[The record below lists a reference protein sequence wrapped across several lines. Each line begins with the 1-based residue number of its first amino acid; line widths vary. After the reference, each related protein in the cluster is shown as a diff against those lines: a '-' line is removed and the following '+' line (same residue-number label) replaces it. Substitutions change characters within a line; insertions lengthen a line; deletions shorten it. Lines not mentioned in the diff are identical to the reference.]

1 MESIKIIINKWKD
14 GTLRD
19 IWEEWCWIYSYAKRY
34 KKEIVFYIVLG
45 LFGTVM
51 GLGLSVVSKYMI
63 DIVTGYD
70 TSSLWIMIVATL
82 GLNVFSLVFSSVNS
96 RISLKINIRIQNDI
110 QADIF
115 DKIINVNWLDISK
128 FHSGDILNRFS
139 SDASTVAG
147 SAIGWFPTVVTNV
160 FSFIG
165 AFALIMYYDPIMAA
179 IALGSSP
186 ILLISSK
193 YLMGRM
199 RKYNEKLK
207 IMNSEF
213 LSFEGETFNNID
225 SVKSFD
231 LVPLFSRKLRNFQ
244 KRYKDISLE
253 LNTFSIKTNIWM
265 TIIGN
270 LVSYA
275 CFGWGIYQ
283 LWTGRI
289 TYGTMTLF
297 LNQAGK
303 LSSAFSA
310 LVGVVPST
318 ISSTMSA
325 RRIMDIV
332 ELPKEV
338 REKEDTT
345 YLQEVADKGFGIKL
359 EDVFF
364 AYVED
369 KQVLTSSS
377 LIARPNEIVALV
389 GPSGEGK
396 TTLIRMF
403 LGLIVPNDGT
413 AMLVDCNGNEIAL
426 GAATRR
432 FFAYVPQGNSIFS
445 GSIAENLRMVKEDAT
460 DEELIEALKIAC
472 AYDFVMALPE
482 GIYGKLGE
490 KGRGLSEGQAQRIS
504 IARAVLCDAPVLLLD
519 EATSALDVATERKVL
534 KNIIQQK
541 PNKTCIV
548 TTHRPSVLNM
558 CQRVYRV
565 MDTKITQLDE
575 EESSRMA
582 MDF

>member
-160 FSFIG
+160 FSFVG

-186 ILLISSK
+186 VLLLTSK

-213 LSFEGETFNNID
+213 LAFEGETFNNID

-231 LVPLFSRKLRNFQ
+231 LVPLFSRKLRDFQ

>member
-70 TSSLWIMIVATL
+70 TSSLWLMIVATL
-82 GLNVFSLVFSSVNS
+82 VLNIFSLVFGSLNS

-160 FSFIG
+160 FSFVG

-186 ILLISSK
+186 VLLLTSK

-213 LSFEGETFNNID
+213 LAFEGETFNNID

-231 LVPLFSRKLRNFQ
+231 LVPLFSRKLRDFQ

-490 KGRGLSEGQAQRIS
+490 KGRGLSEGQAQRIA

-534 KNIIQQK
+534 KNIIQQR

>member
-63 DIVTGYD
+63 YIVTGYD

-160 FSFIG
+160 FSFVG

-186 ILLISSK
+186 VLLLTSK

-213 LSFEGETFNNID
+213 LAFEGETFNNID

-231 LVPLFSRKLRNFQ
+231 LVPLFSRKLRDFQ

>member
-70 TSSLWIMIVATL
+70 TSSLWLMIVATL
-82 GLNVFSLVFSSVNS
+82 GLNIFSLVFGSLNS

-160 FSFIG
+160 FSFVG

-186 ILLISSK
+186 VLLLTSK

-213 LSFEGETFNNID
+213 LAFEGETFNNID

-231 LVPLFSRKLRNFQ
+231 LVPLFSRKLRDFQ

-310 LVGVVPST
+310 LVGVVTST

-490 KGRGLSEGQAQRIS
+490 KGRGLSEGQAQRIA

-534 KNIIQQK
+534 KNIIQQR

>member
-70 TSSLWIMIVATL
+70 TSSLWLMIVATL
-82 GLNVFSLVFSSVNS
+82 GLNIFSLVFGSLNS

-160 FSFIG
+160 FSFVG

-186 ILLISSK
+186 VLLLTSK

-213 LSFEGETFNNID
+213 LAFEGETFNNID

-231 LVPLFSRKLRNFQ
+231 LVPLFSRKLRDFQ

-490 KGRGLSEGQAQRIS
+490 KGRGLSEGQAQRIA

-534 KNIIQQK
+534 KNIIQQR

-565 MDTKITQLDE
+565 MDTKITQLYE

>member
-231 LVPLFSRKLRNFQ
+231 LVPLFSRKLRDFQ

-338 REKEDTT
+338 R
-345 YLQEVADKGFGIKL
+345 
-359 EDVFF
+359 
-364 AYVED
+364 
-369 KQVLTSSS
+369 
-377 LIARPNEIVALV
+377 
-389 GPSGEGK
+389 
-396 TTLIRMF
+396 
-403 LGLIVPNDGT
+403 
-413 AMLVDCNGNEIAL
+413 
-426 GAATRR
+426 
-432 FFAYVPQGNSIFS
+432 
-445 GSIAENLRMVKEDAT
+445 
-460 DEELIEALKIAC
+460 
-472 AYDFVMALPE
+472 
-482 GIYGKLGE
+482 
-490 KGRGLSEGQAQRIS
+490 
-504 IARAVLCDAPVLLLD
+504 
-519 EATSALDVATERKVL
+519 
-534 KNIIQQK
+534 
-541 PNKTCIV
+541 
-548 TTHRPSVLNM
+548 
-558 CQRVYRV
+558 
-565 MDTKITQLDE
+565 
-575 EESSRMA
+575 
-582 MDF
+582 

>member
-70 TSSLWIMIVATL
+70 TSSLWLMIVATL
-82 GLNVFSLVFSSVNS
+82 GLNIFSLVFGSLNS

-160 FSFIG
+160 FSFVG

-186 ILLISSK
+186 VLLLTSK

-213 LSFEGETFNNID
+213 LAFEGETFNNID

-231 LVPLFSRKLRNFQ
+231 LVPLFSRKLRDFQ

-413 AMLVDCNGNEIAL
+413 AMLVDCNGDEIAL

-445 GSIAENLRMVKEDAT
+445 GSIADNLRMVKEDAT

-472 AYDFVMALPE
+472 AYDFVMAIPE
-482 GIYGKLGE
+482 GINGKLGE
-490 KGRGLSEGQAQRIS
+490 KGRGLSEGQAQRIA

-534 KNIIQQK
+534 KNIIQQR

>member
-490 KGRGLSEGQAQRIS
+490 KGRGLSEGQAQRIA

-534 KNIIQQK
+534 KNIIQQR

>member
-82 GLNVFSLVFSSVNS
+82 GLNVFSLVFGSLNS

-231 LVPLFSRKLRNFQ
+231 LVPLFSRKLRDFQ

-413 AMLVDCNGNEIAL
+413 AMLVDCNGDEIAL

-445 GSIAENLRMVKEDAT
+445 GSIADNLRMVKEDAT

-472 AYDFVMALPE
+472 AYDFVMAIPE
-482 GIYGKLGE
+482 GINGKLGE
-490 KGRGLSEGQAQRIS
+490 KGRGLSEGQAQRIA

-534 KNIIQQK
+534 KNIIQQR

>member
-231 LVPLFSRKLRNFQ
+231 LVPLFSRKLRDFQ

-413 AMLVDCNGNEIAL
+413 AMLVDCNGDEIAL

-445 GSIAENLRMVKEDAT
+445 GSIADNLRMVKEDAT

-472 AYDFVMALPE
+472 AYDFVMAIPE
-482 GIYGKLGE
+482 GINGKLGE
-490 KGRGLSEGQAQRIS
+490 KGRGLSEGQAQRIA

-534 KNIIQQK
+534 KNIIQQR

>member
-70 TSSLWIMIVATL
+70 TSSLWLMIVATL
-82 GLNVFSLVFSSVNS
+82 GLNIFSLVFGSLNS

-160 FSFIG
+160 FSFVG

-186 ILLISSK
+186 VLLLTSK

-213 LSFEGETFNNID
+213 LAFEGETFNNID

-231 LVPLFSRKLRNFQ
+231 LVPLFSMKLRDFQ

-490 KGRGLSEGQAQRIS
+490 KGRGLSEGQAQRIA

-534 KNIIQQK
+534 KNIIQQR

>member
-231 LVPLFSRKLRNFQ
+231 LVPLFSRKLRDFQ

-490 KGRGLSEGQAQRIS
+490 KGRGLSEGQAQRIA

-534 KNIIQQK
+534 KNIIQQR